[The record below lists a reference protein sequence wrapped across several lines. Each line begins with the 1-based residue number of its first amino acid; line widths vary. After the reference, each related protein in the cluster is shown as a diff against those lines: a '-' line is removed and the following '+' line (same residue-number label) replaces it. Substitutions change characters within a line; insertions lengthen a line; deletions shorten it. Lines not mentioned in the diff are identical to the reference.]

1 MVHDTNTR
9 SRRMYI
15 CTVVFADNTKAVVM
29 LASEAYHL
37 VSDALTELVE
47 VFIMT
52 LSLVLV

>member
-1 MVHDTNTR
+1 
-9 SRRMYI
+9 MYI